1 MALDEMSAKGGKAG
15 NAILL
20 GFEIGKMRII
30 SELDSDHCCEQRL
43 QRLSGVFTT
52 QDPPATCELR
62 LCCLDGSV
70 GNLQHHER
78 ANQLPSLDNGRAYTV
93 TSSVV
98 LWLERDVLAVSD
110 RHLKIHYQVPFSAQ
124 GMLQAT
130 ALLCIRSL
138 ISQQAQQR
146 PESYP

>member
-1 MALDEMSAKGGKAG
+1 MAVALDGMCAKGGKVGKAS
-15 NAILL
+15 LL
-20 GFEIGKMRII
+20 GFEIQDEPI
-30 SELDSDHCCEQRL
+30 SELDSDYCCGQRL

-78 ANQLPSLDNGRAYTV
+78 ANQLPSLENGRVYNV

-98 LWLERDVLAVSD
+98 L
-110 RHLKIHYQVPFSAQ
+110 
-124 GMLQAT
+124 
-130 ALLCIRSL
+130 
-138 ISQQAQQR
+138 
-146 PESYP
+146 